1 MIYYNPGTLQDLLTA
16 IADLKSYTLLSGG
29 TDLVPRF
36 QMGQSLP
43 NNLVDMKLIEDLR
56 GIKDFSNHVSIGP
69 LTTIE
74 EIKNSSVIQKY
85 FPALWQSTLDFAGV
99 QIRNRATI
107 AGNICNASPAG
118 DTLPP
123 LYALNAD
130 LQLES
135 SKSKRT
141 VSIKTFIKGPGKTD
155 IRPGEIVRM
164 IQIPKNGYASL
175 FEKIGLRGAMAISV
189 VNAAVVYSFNTNTRQ
204 FDQLDIAAG
213 AVAPTVVMLTEYSK
227 FVRHQGTTD
236 DDMQKF
242 INIDINPIDDIR
254 GTGEYRSKIL
264 KNILQYHLNRIVD
277 QRDLHV

>member
-56 GIKDFSNHVSIGP
+56 GIKDFSDRVSIGP

>member
-1 MIYYNPGTLQDLLTA
+1 MNYYNPGTLQDLLTA
-16 IADLKSYTLLSGG
+16 IASLKSYTLLSGG

-43 NNLVDMKLIEDLR
+43 NNLVDMKHIEDLR
-56 GIKDFSNHVSIGP
+56 GIKDISDHVSIGP

-74 EIKNSSVIQKY
+74 EIKNSPVIQKY

-107 AGNICNASPAG
+107 GGNISNASPAG

-141 VSIKTFIKGPGKTD
+141 VSINSFIKGPGKTD
-155 IRPGEIVRM
+155 LRSGEIVRL
-164 IQIPKNGYASL
+164 IQIPKNGCASL

-189 VNAAVVYSFNTNTRQ
+189 VNVAVVYSFNTNTRE
-204 FDQLDIAAG
+204 FEQLDIAAG

-227 FVRHQGTTD
+227 SVLHHGITD
-236 DDMQKF
+236 DDIQNF

-264 KNILQYHLNRIVD
+264 KNILQYHINRIAD
-277 QRDLHV
+277 QWI

>member
-277 QRDLHV
+277 LRD